1 MKSKKQKLS
10 KNICN
15 LSDRKLDKF
24 LNLQSILQSQY
35 ERIGPNFQKKKKEL
49 RIRTNN
55 SKKEEYWLLK
65 IVLTGDVL
73 TWLSNKGPKGIQW
86 HLCHPSPAAP
96 SNPCQ
101 KQLASCIILRYLSIS
116 IYTCVHT
123 VDFPCLITQMLVCYT
138 NCYTPSFCFF
148 SYIVELIPFVR
159 IELPS
164 MKSCIAFSD
173 NSTV

>member
-35 ERIGPNFQKKKKEL
+35 ERIGPNFQKKKEL

-55 SKKEEYWLLK
+55 SKKEEYRLLK

-73 TWLSNKGPKGIQW
+73 TWLSNKGPKGIQ
-86 HLCHPSPAAP
+86 
-96 SNPCQ
+96 
-101 KQLASCIILRYLSIS
+101 
-116 IYTCVHT
+116 
-123 VDFPCLITQMLVCYT
+123 
-138 NCYTPSFCFF
+138 
-148 SYIVELIPFVR
+148 
-159 IELPS
+159 
-164 MKSCIAFSD
+164 
-173 NSTV
+173 

>member
-55 SKKEEYWLLK
+55 SKKEEYRLLK

-73 TWLSNKGPKGIQW
+73 TWLSNKGPKGIQ
-86 HLCHPSPAAP
+86 
-96 SNPCQ
+96 
-101 KQLASCIILRYLSIS
+101 
-116 IYTCVHT
+116 
-123 VDFPCLITQMLVCYT
+123 
-138 NCYTPSFCFF
+138 
-148 SYIVELIPFVR
+148 
-159 IELPS
+159 
-164 MKSCIAFSD
+164 
-173 NSTV
+173 